1 MESQKTLNSQRN
13 LKKEKLSWRNQ
24 TPCLW
29 TILKSY
35 GHQNSM
41 ALAEKTHTD
50 EQNRIESPEI
60 NLHTYDELI
69 YDKGDKNIQWRKES
83 LFNK

>member
-1 MESQKTLNSQRN
+1 
-13 LKKEKLSWRNQ
+13 
-24 TPCLW
+24 
-29 TILKSY
+29 
-35 GHQNSM
+35 M